1 MNNILSDVESLKKDI
16 LNTNE
21 YKEYKKY
28 EESLNNNSKV
38 KLLIKEITDLQKKS
52 ERIGNKDIDIDI
64 KLEDLYNELNN
75 IEDYNRY
82 IKSSR
87 KLNELISNIQKQF
100 EDYFNSLIE

>member
-64 KLEDLYNELNN
+64 KLEDLYNELEN